1 MTTKI
6 LIQMTYLNAIG
17 GIETAIETLVRTF
30 KDKDITVVIN
40 ANQDGAQEQIKRY
53 ERYAK
58 VVLDRDRNMVHEAD
72 VALIFTTIMMDV
84 PWHTIKAKK
93 VYQVVHSDIKSLK
106 KFETWRDFKWQPDSQ
121 DRKSVV

>member
-1 MTTKI
+1 MASKI

-40 ANQDGAQEQIKRY
+40 ATQDGAQEQIKRY

-72 VALIFTTIMMDV
+72 VALIFTTIMMPV
-84 PWHTIKAKK
+84 PWETIKAKK

-106 KFETWRDFKWQPDSQ
+106 QFKMFNYCLDLE
-121 DRKSVV
+121 